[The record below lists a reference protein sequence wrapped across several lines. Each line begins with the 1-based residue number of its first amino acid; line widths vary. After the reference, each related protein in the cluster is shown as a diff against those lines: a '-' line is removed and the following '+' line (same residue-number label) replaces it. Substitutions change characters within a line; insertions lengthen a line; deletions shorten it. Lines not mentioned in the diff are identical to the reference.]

1 MCELVLEIEEAFGI
15 SLADDQAENII
26 TVGDLYAAVL
36 VATAGKTRNPNVC
49 LSARTFY
56 ELRRYIRLHVARG
69 ETSIRIAPSTPLTD
83 LLPCSQR
90 RRTWERMAIDLN
102 LRFPALRRHSA
113 ITLLGWSVA
122 TVIAL
127 ICFMSIY
134 GTLTLGFSVI
144 VTLLAFLLSLWL
156 YFALTIPFAALPDS
170 TFLTL
175 RGLTEQL
182 LARNGS
188 KLADRHDAFGTRDV
202 WTILCLILMEQLG
215 VDREKIVPDAHLVR
229 DLGYD

>member
-15 SLADDQAENII
+15 SLPDDEAEKII

-56 ELRRYIRLHVARG
+56 ELRRHLRLHVAG
-69 ETSIRIAPSTPLTD
+69 GDTAVRIAPSTPLTNA
-83 LLPCSQR
+83 LPSSR
-90 RRTWERMAIDLN
+90 RRKTWERMATDLN
-102 LRFPALRRHSA
+102 LRFPRLRRPLSV
-113 ITLLGWSVA
+113 TLLGWFVSA
-122 TVIAL
+122 AIAL
-127 ICFMSIY
+127 TCFTSID
-134 GTLTLGFSVI
+134 GTLTFGLSVL
-144 VTLLAFLLSLWL
+144 VALLAFSLSMSIF
-156 YFALTIPFAALPDS
+156 FALTVPFATLPDV
-170 TFLTL
+170 TFSTL

-188 KLADRHDAFGTRDV
+188 KLADRHDAFSTRDV
-202 WTILCLILMEQLG
+202 WTILRLILMDQLG

>member
-15 SLADDQAENII
+15 SIADDQAVNII

-36 VATAGKTRNPNVC
+36 VASAGKTRNPNVC

-56 ELRRYIRLHVARG
+56 ELRRYIRLHVAGG
-69 ETSIRIAPSTPLTD
+69 ETAIRIAPSTPVTD
-83 LLPCSQR
+83 LLPYSQR
-90 RRTWERMAIDLN
+90 RRTWDRMASDLN
-102 LRFPALRRHSA
+102 LRFPALRRPST
-113 ITLLGWSVA
+113 IKRLGCSVA
-122 TVIAL
+122 TAIAL
-127 ICFMSIY
+127 VCFMSIY
-134 GTLTLGFSVI
+134 GTLTFGLSIF
-144 VTLLAFLLSLWL
+144 VTLLAFSFSLCL
-156 YFALTIPFAALPDS
+156 YFLLTVPFATLPDS

-188 KLADRHDAFGTRDV
+188 KLANRHDAFSTRDV
-202 WTILCLILMEQLG
+202 WMILCLILMEQLG